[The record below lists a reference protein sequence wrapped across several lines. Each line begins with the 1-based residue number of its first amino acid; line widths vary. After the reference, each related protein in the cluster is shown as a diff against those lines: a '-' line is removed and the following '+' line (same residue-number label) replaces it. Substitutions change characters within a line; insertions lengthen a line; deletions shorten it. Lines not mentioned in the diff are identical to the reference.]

1 MTNLIKNK
9 KVIIGLILIGI
20 SFNFMAQEDMVSRF
34 EDRLNLTD
42 EQSIEFEPIIHEH
55 MEKILA
61 VMMKHGINPD
71 QTVLREQINFR
82 LLRTIKSEMDE
93 IKSKTEQK
101 LYDMLT
107 KEQFNEFKKVQGE
120 LRSEMINNLRNGKTW
135 WRYINN
141 K

>member
-20 SFNFMAQEDMVSRF
+20 SFNYMAQEDMVSRF

-82 LLRTIKSEMDE
+82 LFRTIKSEMDE
-93 IKSKTEQK
+93 INSQTEQK

-135 WRYINN
+135 WR
-141 K
+141 

>member
-93 IKSKTEQK
+93 INSQTEQK
-101 LYDMLT
+101 LYSMLT

-135 WRYINN
+135 WR
-141 K
+141 

>member
-20 SFNFMAQEDMVSRF
+20 SFNYMAQEDMVSRF

-93 IKSKTEQK
+93 INSKTEQK

-135 WRYINN
+135 WR
-141 K
+141 

>member
-20 SFNFMAQEDMVSRF
+20 SFNYMAQEDMVSRF

-93 IKSKTEQK
+93 INSQTEQK

-120 LRSEMINNLRNGKTW
+120 LRSEMINNLRNGKTG
-135 WRYINN
+135 WR
-141 K
+141 

>member
-82 LLRTIKSEMDE
+82 LFRTIKSEMDE
-93 IKSKTEQK
+93 INSQTEQK

-135 WRYINN
+135 WR
-141 K
+141 

>member
-93 IKSKTEQK
+93 INSKTEQK

-135 WRYINN
+135 WR
-141 K
+141 

>member
-9 KVIIGLILIGI
+9 KVIIGFILIGI
-20 SFNFMAQEDMVSRF
+20 SFNYMAQEDMVSRF
-34 EDRLNLTD
+34 EERLNLTD

-93 IKSKTEQK
+93 INSQTEQK

-107 KEQFNEFKKVQGE
+107 KEQFNEFKKIQGE

-135 WRYINN
+135 WR
-141 K
+141 

>member
-20 SFNFMAQEDMVSRF
+20 SFNYMAQEDMVSRF

-55 MEKILA
+55 MENILA

-93 IKSKTEQK
+93 INSQTEQK
-101 LYDMLT
+101 LYDMLN
-107 KEQFNEFKKVQGE
+107 KEQFNEFKKVQSE

-135 WRYINN
+135 WR
-141 K
+141 

>member
-20 SFNFMAQEDMVSRF
+20 SFNYMAQEDMVSRF

-93 IKSKTEQK
+93 INSQIEQK

-135 WRYINN
+135 WR
-141 K
+141 

>member
-20 SFNFMAQEDMVSRF
+20 SFNYMAQEDMVSRF

-55 MEKILA
+55 MEKIIE

-93 IKSKTEQK
+93 INSQTEQK
-101 LYDMLT
+101 LFDMLT

-120 LRSEMINNLRNGKTW
+120 LRSEMVNNLRNGKTW
-135 WRYINN
+135 WR
-141 K
+141 

>member
-20 SFNFMAQEDMVSRF
+20 SFNYMAQEDMVSRF

-42 EQSIEFEPIIHEH
+42 EQSIEFAPIIHEH

-93 IKSKTEQK
+93 INSQTEQK

-135 WRYINN
+135 WR
-141 K
+141 

>member
-20 SFNFMAQEDMVSRF
+20 SFNYMAQEDMVSRF

-55 MEKILA
+55 MEKILE

-93 IKSKTEQK
+93 INSQTEQK
-101 LYDMLT
+101 LFDMLT

-120 LRSEMINNLRNGKTW
+120 LRSEMVNNLRNGKTW
-135 WRYINN
+135 WR
-141 K
+141 

>member
-20 SFNFMAQEDMVSRF
+20 SFNYMAQEDMVSRF

-93 IKSKTEQK
+93 INSQTEQK

-107 KEQFNEFKKVQGE
+107 KEQFNEFKKVHGP
-120 LRSEMINNLRNGKTW
+120 S
-135 WRYINN
+135 
-141 K
+141 

>member
-20 SFNFMAQEDMVSRF
+20 SFNYMAQEDMVSRF

-55 MEKILA
+55 MEKILE

-135 WRYINN
+135 WR
-141 K
+141 

>member
-20 SFNFMAQEDMVSRF
+20 SFNYMAQEDMVSRF

-135 WRYINN
+135 WR
-141 K
+141 

>member
-20 SFNFMAQEDMVSRF
+20 SFNYMAQEDMVSRF

-93 IKSKTEQK
+93 INSKTEQK

-120 LRSEMINNLRNGKTW
+120 LRSEMVNNLRNGKTW
-135 WRYINN
+135 WR
-141 K
+141 

>member
-20 SFNFMAQEDMVSRF
+20 SFNYMAQEDMVSRF

-42 EQSIEFEPIIHEH
+42 EQSIKFEPIIHEH

-82 LLRTIKSEMDE
+82 LLKTIKSEMDE
-93 IKSKTEQK
+93 IN
-101 LYDMLT
+101 LIHLAFDG
-107 KEQFNEFKKVQGE
+107 FK
-120 LRSEMINNLRNGKTW
+120 
-135 WRYINN
+135 
-141 K
+141 

>member
-20 SFNFMAQEDMVSRF
+20 SFNYMAQEDMVSRF

-55 MEKILA
+55 MEKILE
-61 VMMKHGINPD
+61 VIMKHGINPD

-93 IKSKTEQK
+93 INSQTEQK

-135 WRYINN
+135 WR
-141 K
+141 

>member
-20 SFNFMAQEDMVSRF
+20 SFNYMAQEDMVSRF

-61 VMMKHGINPD
+61 VMMKHVINPD
-71 QTVLREQINFR
+71 QTVLREQINFS

-93 IKSKTEQK
+93 INSQTEQK

-135 WRYINN
+135 WR
-141 K
+141 

>member
-1 MTNLIKNK
+1 MTNLIKKK

-20 SFNFMAQEDMVSRF
+20 SFNYMAQEDMVSKF

-82 LLRTIKSEMDE
+82 LFRTIKNEMDE
-93 IKSKTEQK
+93 INSQTEQK

-135 WRYINN
+135 WR
-141 K
+141 

>member
-9 KVIIGLILIGI
+9 KVIIGFILIGI
-20 SFNFMAQEDMVSRF
+20 SFNYMAQEDMVSRF
-34 EDRLNLTD
+34 EERLNLTD

-93 IKSKTEQK
+93 INSQTEQK

-135 WRYINN
+135 WR
-141 K
+141 

>member
-20 SFNFMAQEDMVSRF
+20 SFNYMAQEDMVSRF

-61 VMMKHGINPD
+61 MMMKHGINPD

-82 LLRTIKSEMDE
+82 LLRTIQREMDE
-93 IKSKTEQK
+93 INSQTEQK

-135 WRYINN
+135 WR
-141 K
+141 

>member
-20 SFNFMAQEDMVSRF
+20 SFNYMAQEDMVSRF

-55 MEKILA
+55 MGKILE

-93 IKSKTEQK
+93 INSQTEQK
-101 LYDMLT
+101 LFDMLT

-120 LRSEMINNLRNGKTW
+120 LRSEMVNNLRNGKTW
-135 WRYINN
+135 WR
-141 K
+141 

>member
-9 KVIIGLILIGI
+9 KIIIGLILIGI
-20 SFNFMAQEDMVSRF
+20 SFNYMAQEDMVSRF

-42 EQSIEFEPIIHEH
+42 EQSIEFAPIIHEH

-93 IKSKTEQK
+93 INSQTEQK

-135 WRYINN
+135 WR
-141 K
+141 

>member
-1 MTNLIKNK
+1 MTNLIKYK

-20 SFNFMAQEDMVSRF
+20 SFNYMAQEDMVSRF

-93 IKSKTEQK
+93 INSQTEQK

-135 WRYINN
+135 WR
-141 K
+141 

>member
-20 SFNFMAQEDMVSRF
+20 SFNYMAQEDMVSRF

-55 MEKILA
+55 MENILA

-93 IKSKTEQK
+93 INSQTEQK

-135 WRYINN
+135 WR
-141 K
+141 

>member
-20 SFNFMAQEDMVSRF
+20 SFNYMAQEDMASRF

-93 IKSKTEQK
+93 INSQTEQK

-135 WRYINN
+135 WR
-141 K
+141 

>member
-9 KVIIGLILIGI
+9 KVIIGRILIGI

-135 WRYINN
+135 WR
-141 K
+141 

>member
-135 WRYINN
+135 WR
-141 K
+141 

>member
-1 MTNLIKNK
+1 MTNLIKKK

-20 SFNFMAQEDMVSRF
+20 SFNYMAQEDMVSKF

-93 IKSKTEQK
+93 VNSQTEQK

-135 WRYINN
+135 WR
-141 K
+141 

>member
-20 SFNFMAQEDMVSRF
+20 SFNYMAQEDMVSRF

-55 MEKILA
+55 MEKILE
-61 VMMKHGINPD
+61 VIMKHGINPD

-93 IKSKTEQK
+93 INSQTEQK
-101 LYDMLT
+101 LFDMLT

-120 LRSEMINNLRNGKTW
+120 LRSEMVNNLRNGKTW
-135 WRYINN
+135 WR
-141 K
+141 

>member
-1 MTNLIKNK
+1 MTNLIKYK

-20 SFNFMAQEDMVSRF
+20 SFNYMAQEDMVSRF

-93 IKSKTEQK
+93 INSQTEQK
-101 LYDMLT
+101 LFDMLT

-135 WRYINN
+135 WR
-141 K
+141 

>member
-20 SFNFMAQEDMVSRF
+20 SFNYMAQEDMVSRF
-34 EDRLNLTD
+34 KDRLNLTD
-42 EQSIEFEPIIHEH
+42 EQSIEFKPIIHEH

-93 IKSKTEQK
+93 INSQTEQK
-101 LYDMLT
+101 LFDMLT

-120 LRSEMINNLRNGKTW
+120 LRSEMVNNLRNGKTW
-135 WRYINN
+135 WR
-141 K
+141 